1 MILGFERAEI
11 LEHIQVRIHGDSM
24 WPCYNDGDVVDAVRG
39 QTPDIGDI
47 VVFKHPLKNQTLIKR
62 VKNFQDSRVFVE
74 GDNPDPLGTEDSHN
88 FGTIQTSSI
97 IAVVSV

>member
-1 MILGFERAEI
+1 MIHGFERAEM
-11 LEHIQVRIHGDSM
+11 LENIQIRIHGDSM
-24 WPCYNDGDVVDAVRG
+24 WPCYKDGDVVDAVKG
-39 QTPDIGDI
+39 KIPDIGDI

-62 VKNFQDSRVFVE
+62 IKNIQNSRAFVE